1 METRV
6 VRGVDV
12 VRLAASLGVRFART
26 QVTPRSSAPNETHVS
41 GQMYQ
46 MALSVRSKVASSL
59 RRHKRLNI
67 KELMQRCLQSKHSA
81 ERRNTYVIGER
92 NHTRTGA
99 VELLVNLH
107 HCCDLRSQRV
117 NGGTAT
123 WASSSRLRGYCD
135 HPKAFL
141 TGHMK
146 LWMALTRRR
155 LSQSAETLDGRP
167 ETTMERAQLT
177 RSS

>member
-1 METRV
+1 MT
-6 VRGVDV
+6 
-12 VRLAASLGVRFART
+12 SF
-26 QVTPRSSAPNETHVS
+26 
-41 GQMYQ
+41 
-46 MALSVRSKVASSL
+46 
-59 RRHKRLNI
+59 I
-67 KELMQRCLQSKHSA
+67 A

-92 NHTRTGA
+92 NHTRAGA
-99 VELLVNLH
+99 VKSLMNLH
-107 HCCDLRSQRV
+107 HSRDLRSQRV

-146 LWMALTRRR
+146 HWLALTRRR

-167 ETTMERAQLT
+167 KTTVQHDNPSNLNNQRQTRVCGAHQLANGSVISKSIRGIDATERAVLNQENVDRLGAQFSI
-177 RSS
+177 SSR